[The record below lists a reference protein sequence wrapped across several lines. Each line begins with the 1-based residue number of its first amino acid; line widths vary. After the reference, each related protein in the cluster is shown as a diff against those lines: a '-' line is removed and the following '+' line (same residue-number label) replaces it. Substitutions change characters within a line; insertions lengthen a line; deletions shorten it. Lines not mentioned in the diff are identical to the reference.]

1 MRHVRI
7 DVVGERV
14 KKVIHVTGIRVIE
27 GNQEIWEGG
36 AVEVACLAICTT
48 GETQQKGI
56 VIENPL

>member
-1 MRHVRI
+1 M
-7 DVVGERV
+7 